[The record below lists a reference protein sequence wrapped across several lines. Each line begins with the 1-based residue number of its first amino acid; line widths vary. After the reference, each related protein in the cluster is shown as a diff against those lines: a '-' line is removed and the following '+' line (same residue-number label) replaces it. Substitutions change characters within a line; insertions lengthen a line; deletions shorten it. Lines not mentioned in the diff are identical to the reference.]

1 MTGLWWA
8 VQEEIRDG
16 EVPWTALTDSVLDM
30 IRSVIKTEYPKVD
43 AYHVPESMRRGRL
56 LLGTCPRCGKDAVM
70 GGWLGAKLALTK
82 GAKLIR
88 FVMLGVLVLLTVR
101 LAMEWLA

>member
-1 MTGLWWA
+1 MACSIL
-8 VQEEIRDG
+8 
-16 EVPWTALTDSVLDM
+16 
-30 IRSVIKTEYPKVD
+30 
-43 AYHVPESMRRGRL
+43 
-56 LLGTCPRCGKDAVM
+56 

-82 GAKLIR
+82 GARLIR